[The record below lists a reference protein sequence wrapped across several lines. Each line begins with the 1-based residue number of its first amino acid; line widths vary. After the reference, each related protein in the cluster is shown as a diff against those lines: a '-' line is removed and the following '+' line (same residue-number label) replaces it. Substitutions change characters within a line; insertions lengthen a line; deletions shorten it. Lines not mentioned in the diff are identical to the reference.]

1 MRRIQV
7 SKKDHGTVSRPRGR
21 PPKNSRGRPPKKMTG
36 GELLRRYR
44 NKTLVWCDE
53 NGEPAAD
60 QTTPT
65 KQIRALTKA
74 EEKELA
80 QTRVNEVL
88 AANPAFERCNADGVS
103 DPNGT
108 HWKLRDSPVA

>member
-1 MRRIQV
+1 
-7 SKKDHGTVSRPRGR
+7 
-21 PPKNSRGRPPKKMTG
+21 MTG

-65 KQIRALTKA
+65 KHIRALTKA
-74 EEKELA
+74 EEKRA
-80 QTRVNEVL
+80 QTAWVNEVL
-88 AANPAFERCNADGVS
+88 AANPVLERCNADGIP